1 MPVPNASSARQAATL
16 TSLIV
21 SSSQSFRQQPT
32 RYRSVAGAQYCR
44 ISMLFCDGSVS
55 LENFFG
61 IKKFDRNG
69 ALDNKNVH
77 NARRLAAKKLSIF
90 PS

>member
-1 MPVPNASSARQAATL
+1 
-16 TSLIV
+16 
-21 SSSQSFRQQPT
+21 
-32 RYRSVAGAQYCR
+32 
-44 ISMLFCDGSVS
+44 MLFCDGSVS